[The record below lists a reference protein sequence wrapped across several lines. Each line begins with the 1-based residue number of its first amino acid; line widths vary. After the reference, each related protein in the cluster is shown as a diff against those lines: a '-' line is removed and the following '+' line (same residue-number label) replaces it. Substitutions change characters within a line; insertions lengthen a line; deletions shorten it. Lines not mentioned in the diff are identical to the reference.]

1 MPELL
6 KIEDLNYSYRL
17 KKILQDVNLKLD
29 RGKIVGLLGENGA
42 GKTTLMRLI
51 TGSAHG
57 HGIIE
62 LDNSFSAPERKSK
75 VSYMDRLGGFPLSTP
90 IAKIEKFY
98 ETVYEDFDDKR
109 FNELLEFLKLDKTTK
124 ISALSKGNKEKLV
137 IALTLSRQ
145 VPLYLLDEPFDG
157 IDSMSRKQIINSII
171 KWKPE
176 DSTIVISDHYVTE
189 IATLLDEIVVIKDE
203 TINCHKQADKI
214 REDTG
219 MDIEDFYESLYQE
232 GGKQDD

>member
-1 MPELL
+1 
-6 KIEDLNYSYRL
+6 
-17 KKILQDVNLKLD
+17 
-29 RGKIVGLLGENGA
+29 
-42 GKTTLMRLI
+42 
-51 TGSAHG
+51 
-57 HGIIE
+57 
-62 LDNSFSAPERKSK
+62 
-75 VSYMDRLGGFPLSTP
+75 MDRLGGFPLSTP

>member
-1 MPELL
+1 MSELL
-6 KIEDLNYSYRL
+6 KIENLNYSHRY
-17 KKILQDVNLKLD
+17 KNILQDVDLTLET
-29 RGKIVGLLGENGA
+29 GKIVGLLGENGA

-51 TGSAHG
+51 TGVAHG
-57 HGIIE
+57 KGTIT
-62 LDNSFSAPERKSK
+62 LNGFTDVAKRKSQ
-75 VSYMDRLGGFPLSTP
+75 VSYMDHLGGFPLSTKVQ
-90 IAKIEKFY
+90 KIGIFY
-98 ETVYEDFDDKR
+98 NTVYKDFDDKR
-109 FNELLEFLKLDKTTK
+109 FYDLLDFLKVDKDLK

-176 DSTIVISDHYVTE
+176 DSTIVISDHYVSE
-189 IATLLDEIVVIKDE
+189 ISSLLDEIVVVKDE
-203 TINCHKQADKI
+203 TINCHEQADKI
-214 REDTG
+214 RADKG
-219 MDIEDFYESLYQE
+219 MDIEEFYESLYEE

>member
-1 MPELL
+1 MSELL
-6 KIEDLNYSYRL
+6 KIENLNYSHRY
-17 KKILQDVNLKLD
+17 KNILHDVDLTLET
-29 RGKIVGLLGENGA
+29 GKIVGLLGENGA

-51 TGSAHG
+51 TGVAHG
-57 HGIIE
+57 KGAIT
-62 LDNSFSAPERKSK
+62 LNGFTDAAKRKSQ
-75 VSYMDRLGGFPLSTP
+75 VSYMDHLGGFPLSTKVQ
-90 IAKIEKFY
+90 KIGIFY
-98 ETVYEDFDDKR
+98 NTVYKDFDDNR
-109 FNELLEFLKLDKTTK
+109 FYDLLDFLKLDKDLK

-176 DSTIVISDHYVTE
+176 DSTIVISDHYVSE
-189 IATLLDEIVVIKDE
+189 ISSLLDEIVVVKDE
-203 TINCHKQADKI
+203 TINCHEQADKI
-214 REDTG
+214 REDKG
-219 MDIEDFYESLYQE
+219 MDIEEFYESLYEE